1 MRTLLVILALSL
13 PSLWAQPTSNVTLS
27 NGIQLRIASN
37 SDKGNPG
44 HLTTE
49 MKPAARNSVYRIHR
63 DESGLA
69 VYAYELAVD
78 PLPDGEHFQIIAK
91 PADEVFAA
99 KFPDADGG
107 KPTPTL
113 PHQIESVPLT
123 TGGRMT
129 IEIPTNPGW
138 FEHRTDTVSIGFVAK
153 ATQSAPQFRFVA
165 LKVTIDGR
173 QPPMYSTGATVAGR
187 YVMFY
192 IPGRGGYF
200 FSTEPVADRPFIP
213 AGTAD
218 GVTLKFTID
227 NEEYICS
234 ADAPILL
241 GSERGQVWVYYNRR
255 YRLTAN
261 LARRNRDLRGHP
273 AFFTAASDSL
283 DLWLPG
289 NQR

>member
-1 MRTLLVILALSL
+1 MRTLPAILALSF
-13 PSLWAQPTSNVTLS
+13 PSLWAQATSTVSLG
-27 NGIQLRIASN
+27 NGVQLRIASN

-69 VYAYELAVD
+69 VYAYELVVD
-78 PLPDGEHFQIIAK
+78 PLPDGEHFQIVAK

-99 KFPDADGG
+99 KFPYADGG

-113 PHQIESVPLT
+113 QHQIESVPLT

-138 FEHRTDTVSIGFVAK
+138 FEHRTDTVFIGFIAKVAQ
-153 ATQSAPQFRFVA
+153 AAPQFRFVA
-165 LKVTIDGR
+165 LKVAIDGK
-173 QPPMYSTGATVAGR
+173 QPPMYSTGTTVSGR
-187 YVMFY
+187 YAMFY

-200 FSTEPVADRPFIP
+200 FSTEPVENHPFVP
-213 AGTAD
+213 AATVD

-227 NEEYICS
+227 NEEFVCS
-234 ADAPILL
+234 SDAPILMR
-241 GSERGQVWVYYNRR
+241 SDRGKIWVYHDRG
-255 YRLTAN
+255 YRLTGN
-261 LARRNRDLRGHP
+261 LTRQNRRGP
-273 AFFTAASDSL
+273 TTFFTAASDSL
-283 DLWLPG
+283 EYWLP
-289 NQR
+289 

>member
-1 MRTLLVILALSL
+1 MRILPVILALSL
-13 PSLWAQPTSNVTLS
+13 PSLWAQGTSNVTLS
-27 NGIQLRIASN
+27 NGVQLRIASN

-44 HLTTE
+44 HLTVE
-49 MKPAARNSVYRIHR
+49 MKPAARNSVYRIIR

-69 VYAYELAVD
+69 VYAYELMVD
-78 PLPDGEHFQIIAK
+78 PLPDGEHFQIVAK

-113 PHQIESVPLT
+113 QHQIESVPLT

-138 FEHRTDTVSIGFVAK
+138 FEHRTDTVYIGLVAK
-153 ATQSAPQFRFVA
+153 AVQAAPRLRFVA
-165 LKVTIDGR
+165 LKVTIDGK
-173 QPPMYSTGATVAGR
+173 QPPMYSTGTTVSGR
-187 YVMFY
+187 YLMFY

-200 FSTEPVADRPFIP
+200 FSTEPVQDHLFVP
-213 AGTAD
+213 AGTVD

-227 NEEYICS
+227 NEEFVCG

-241 GSERGQVWVYYNRR
+241 NAERGSVWVYHDRR

-261 LARRNRDLRGHP
+261 LARQNRDLRGP
-273 AFFTAASDSL
+273 AAFFTAGSDSL
-283 DLWLPG
+283 DVWLP
-289 NQR
+289 